1 LKRLFTLQR
10 EIDVAANSQIE
21 WTDHTFNPWTGCTN
35 ISPGCDNCYAEAWSK
50 RSGHVKWGNSPRKRT
65 TEQYWKAPLIWN
77 GRSDLFQAAH
87 RRRQRVFC
95 ASLADVF
102 DNQAEPEWRQD
113 LFALIR
119 ATPCLDWQLLTKRP
133 QNIRK
138 MLPQDWGPSGY
149 PNVWLG
155 FTAEDQERY
164 DQRCRFIERI
174 PAAVW
179 FVSYEPAI
187 GPLRLNHDKPVPHWL
202 IIGGESGHGARP
214 MQANWV
220 RNIVADCRI
229 RDVAPFFKQWG
240 SYNNNPLVSEEERT
254 IADAQLVDNFGKGG
268 GKLDGQLV
276 REFPLSRI
284 LQMEEV
290 SAA

>member
-1 LKRLFTLQR
+1 M
-10 EIDVAANSQIE
+10 AANSDIE

-65 TEQYWKAPLIWN
+65 TEQYWKAPVIWN
-77 GRSDLFQAAH
+77 ARSDVFEASH

-102 DNQAEPEWRQD
+102 DNQAASEWRRD

-119 ATPCLDWQLLTKRP
+119 ATPRLDWQLLTKRP
-133 QNIRK
+133 QNIQK
-138 MLPQDWGPSGY
+138 MLPEDWGDNGY

-155 FTAEDQERY
+155 FTAEDQQRY
-164 DQRCRFIERI
+164 DQRSRFIEKV

-187 GPLRLNHDKPVPHWL
+187 GPLRLDGERPVPHWL
-202 IIGGESGHGARP
+202 IVGGESGHGARP
-214 MQANWV
+214 M
-220 RNIVADCRI
+220 VADWA
-229 RDVAPFFKQWG
+229 RDVIVDCKNRGVAPFFKQWG
-240 SYNNNPLVSEEERT
+240 SYHNNPLVSEEGLSV
-254 IADAQLVDNFGKGG
+254 ADTQSLDRYGKGG
-268 GKLDGQLV
+268 GMLDGRLV
-276 REFPLSRI
+276 REFPLNRI
-284 LQMEEV
+284 HAVEEA